1 MTYDAIQAH
10 IGLQPEVWVRPRLPV
25 RAPLI
30 QRIGIPAADPA
41 TGPILI
47 HVIEDGHETEA
58 TQEVSCLDR
67 PVALGYADQT
77 MSWFRTKCDLPE
89 AIERNRHTF

>member
-1 MTYDAIQAH
+1 MTYDAIHAH
-10 IGLQPEVWVRPRLPV
+10 IGLQQKYGPGRDIPV

-41 TGPILI
+41 TGPISIL
-47 HVIEDGHETEA
+47 VIEDGHETEA